1 MLRNFIWV
9 CLRKDEAHLKK
20 LDLIVA
26 EKGGYRVCM
35 TKYFNSLETRSDDQR
50 ISDLSKEL
58 PSQIQNAKENSKAFQ
73 KILSD
78 VDYRDVS
85 SLEDLTRLPVLR
97 KSELVKL
104 QAEDPPLGGLIAGS
118 VNDLN
123 QIFQS
128 PGPIYEPGMTKKDWW
143 RSARALNAAG
153 IGKGDIVQNCFSYH
167 FTPAGMLSEQG
178 ILAVGAT
185 VFPAGTGQTE
195 LQARAASEIG
205 VTAYIGVPDFL
216 QIILDKGDELGLDL
230 SKIKKALVGGGPLFP
245 KTRKSYKDRGI
256 LCLQNYGTA
265 DLGNVAY
272 ETVADAPMIVDEGVI
287 VEIVTPGTGDP
298 VKEGEIGEVI
308 VTTLNR
314 DYPLIRFATGDLS
327 AFASGKSECGRTN
340 VRIVGWRG
348 RADQTTKIKGMFVRP
363 EQVADLV
370 ARSPEIRKARVNVTR
385 SENNDVMTVLLE
397 IEGEVNKDYDS
408 IVKEMLKLKGD
419 VQTCAP
425 GTLPNDGKVIDDQ
438 RKFD

>member
-1 MLRNFIWV
+1 
-9 CLRKDEAHLKK
+9 
-20 LDLIVA
+20 
-26 EKGGYRVCM
+26 M
-35 TKYFNSLETRSDDQR
+35 TSYFDNLETRSEDER
-50 ISDLSKEL
+50 ANDLSKKL
-58 PSQIQNAKENSKAFQ
+58 PAQIHNAKENSRAFK
-73 KILSD
+73 KIFKE
-78 VDYRDVS
+78 VDPVDIKS
-85 SLEDLTRLPVLR
+85 IDDLRKLPVLR

-118 VNDLN
+118 VQDLN

-143 RSARALNAAG
+143 RSARALTAAG

-185 VFPAGTGQTE
+185 AFPAGTGQTE

-216 QIILDKGDELGLDL
+216 QIILDKGDDLGLDL

-245 KTRKSYKDRGI
+245 KTRESYKERGI

-272 ETVADAPMIVDEGVI
+272 ESIADAPMIVDEGVI

-298 VKEGEIGEVI
+298 VPEGEIGEVL
-308 VTTLNR
+308 VTTLNP

-327 AFASGKSECGRTN
+327 AVAPGTSDCGRTN
-340 VRIVGWRG
+340 MRIVGWRG

-370 ARSPEIRKARVNVTR
+370 ARASEIKKARVNVTR
-385 SENNDVMTVLLE
+385 SENNDVMSVLLE
-397 IEGEVNKDYDS
+397 IEGETNKDYDPM
-408 IVKEMLKLKGD
+408 VKEILKLKGE
-419 VQTCAP
+419 VQIVAP
-425 GTLPNDGKVIDDQ
+425 GSLPNDGKVIDDQ
-438 RKFD
+438 RIFD

>member
-1 MLRNFIWV
+1 MGEFFD
-9 CLRKDEAHLKK
+9 K
-20 LDLIVA
+20 
-26 EKGGYRVCM
+26 
-35 TKYFNSLETRSDDQR
+35 LETRSDDER
-50 ISDLSKEL
+50 SSDLSKL
-58 PSQIQNAKENSKAFQ
+58 IPLQIKNAKENSKAFS
-73 KILSD
+73 KILAD
-78 VDYRDVS
+78 VDPSVINS
-85 SLEDLTRLPVLR
+85 VEDLTNLPVLR
-97 KSELVKL
+97 KSELVRL
-104 QAEDPPLGGLIAGS
+104 QAQDPPLGGLISGS
-118 VNDLN
+118 VQDLN

-128 PGPIYEPGMTKKDWW
+128 PGPIYEPGMVKKDWW

-245 KTRKSYKDRGI
+245 KTRQNYKERGI
-256 LCLQNYGTA
+256 MCLQNYGTA

-272 ETVADAPMIVDEGVI
+272 ETLPDAPMVVDEGVI

-298 VKEGEIGEVI
+298 VEEGEIGEVL
-308 VTTLNR
+308 VTSLNS

-327 AFASGKSECGRTN
+327 AVAPGKSECGRTN
-340 VRIVGWRG
+340 MRIVGWRG

-370 ARSPEIRKARVNVTR
+370 GRSSEIKKARVNVTR
-385 SENNDVMTVLLE
+385 SDNNDIMTVLLE
-397 IEGEVNKDYDS
+397 IEGDMNKDYS
-408 IVKEMLKLKGD
+408 PMVKEILKLKGD
-419 VQTCAP
+419 VELVTP
-425 GTLPNDGKVIDDQ
+425 GSLPNDGKVIDDQ
-438 RKFD
+438 RTFD

>member
-1 MLRNFIWV
+1 
-9 CLRKDEAHLKK
+9 
-20 LDLIVA
+20 
-26 EKGGYRVCM
+26 M
-35 TKYFNSLETRSDDQR
+35 TEYYDNLETRSHDER
-50 ISDLSKEL
+50 TTDLSKQL
-58 PSQIQNAKENSKAFQ
+58 PSQIQNAKEKSKAFG
-73 KILSD
+73 KILAD
-78 VDYRDVS
+78 VHHQDIVS
-85 SLEDLTRLPVLR
+85 IDNLKTLPVLR
-97 KSELVKL
+97 KSELVRL
-104 QAEDPPLGGLIAGS
+104 QAENPPLGGLIAGN
-118 VNDLN
+118 VHDFN
-123 QIFQS
+123 QVFQS
-128 PGPIYEPGMTKKDWW
+128 PGPIYEPGMVKKDWW

-230 SKIKKALVGGGPLFP
+230 SKVKKALVGGGPLFP
-245 KTRKSYKDRGI
+245 KTRQNYKDRGI
-256 LCLQNYGTA
+256 MCLQNYGTA

-272 ETVADAPMIVDEGVI
+272 ETLPDAPMVVDEGVI
-287 VEIVTPGTGDP
+287 VEVVTPGTGNP
-298 VKEGEIGEVI
+298 VADGEIGEVL
-308 VTTLNR
+308 VTSLNP

-327 AFASGKSECGRTN
+327 AIAPGKSECGRTN

-370 ARSPEIRKARVNVTR
+370 ARSPEIKKARVNVSR
-385 SENNDVMTVLLE
+385 SDNNDVMSVLLE
-397 IEGEVNKDYDS
+397 IEGETNKDYDS
-408 IVKEMLKLKGD
+408 IVKEILKLKGE
-419 VQTCAP
+419 VQIMSP

-438 RKFD
+438 RTFD

>member
-1 MLRNFIWV
+1 MS
-9 CLRKDEAHLKK
+9 
-20 LDLIVA
+20 
-26 EKGGYRVCM
+26 
-35 TKYFNSLETRSDDQR
+35 KYFDSLETRSDDER
-50 ISDLSKEL
+50 IADLSEKL

-73 KILSD
+73 KLLTD

-85 SLEDLTRLPVLR
+85 SLEDLTKLPVLR

-104 QAEDPPLGGLIAGS
+104 QAQDPPLGGLIAGS

-167 FTPAGMLSEQG
+167 FTPAGMLGEQG

-195 LQARAASEIG
+195 LQARAANEIG

-230 SKIKKALVGGGPLFP
+230 SKLTKALVGGGPLFP
-245 KTRKSYKDRGI
+245 KTRQNYKDRGI

-272 ETVADAPMIVDEGVI
+272 ETLPDAPMVVDEGVI

-298 VKEGEIGEVI
+298 VTEGEIGEVL
-308 VTTLNR
+308 VTSLNP

-327 AFASGKSECGRTN
+327 AVAPGKSDCGRTN
-340 VRIVGWRG
+340 MRIVGWRG

-370 ARSPEIRKARVNVTR
+370 GRSSEIKKARVNVTR
-385 SENNDVMTVLLE
+385 SDNNDVMSVLLE
-397 IEGEVNKDYDS
+397 IEGDMNKDYNPM
-408 IVKEMLKLKGD
+408 VKEILKLKGD
-419 VQTCAP
+419 VELVTP
-425 GTLPNDGKVIDDQ
+425 GSLPNDGKVIDDQ
-438 RKFD
+438 RTFD

>member
-1 MLRNFIWV
+1 
-9 CLRKDEAHLKK
+9 
-20 LDLIVA
+20 
-26 EKGGYRVCM
+26 M
-35 TKYFNSLETRSDDQR
+35 TKYFDNLETRSGDER
-50 ISDLSKEL
+50 TRDLSVQL
-58 PSQIQNAKENSKAFQ
+58 PSQIKNAKENSKAF
-73 KILSD
+73 KEILKGVAYQDITSIE
-78 VDYRDVS
+78 
-85 SLEDLTRLPVLR
+85 SLSKLPVLR

-104 QAEDPPLGGLIAGS
+104 QAQDPPLGGLISGS
-118 VNDLN
+118 VQDLN

-128 PGPIYEPGMTKKDWW
+128 PGPIYEPGMVKKDWW

-216 QIILDKGDELGLDL
+216 QIILEKGDELGLDL

-245 KTRKSYKDRGI
+245 KTRQSYKERGI
-256 LCLQNYGTA
+256 MCLQNYGTA

-272 ETVADAPMIVDEGVI
+272 ETVADAPMVVDEGVI

-298 VKEGEIGEVI
+298 VAEGEIGEVL
-308 VTTLNR
+308 VTSLNS

-327 AFASGKSECGRTN
+327 AVAPGKSECGRTN
-340 VRIVGWRG
+340 MRIVGWRG

-370 ARSPEIRKARVNVTR
+370 GRSSEIKKARVNVTR
-385 SENNDVMTVLLE
+385 SDNNDIMTVLLE
-397 IEGEVNKDYDS
+397 IEGDMNKDYNPM
-408 IVKEMLKLKGD
+408 VKEILKLKGD
-419 VQTCAP
+419 VELVTP
-425 GTLPNDGKVIDDQ
+425 GSLPNDGKVIDDQ
-438 RKFD
+438 RTFD

>member
-1 MLRNFIWV
+1 
-9 CLRKDEAHLKK
+9 
-20 LDLIVA
+20 
-26 EKGGYRVCM
+26 M
-35 TKYFNSLETRSDDQR
+35 TKFFDNLETRSGDER
-50 ISDLSKEL
+50 ARDLSIQL
-58 PSQIQNAKENSKAFQ
+58 PSQIKNAKENSKAF
-73 KILSD
+73 KEILKD
-78 VDYRDVS
+78 VAYQDITS
-85 SLEDLTRLPVLR
+85 IESLTKLPVLR
-97 KSELVKL
+97 KSELLKL
-104 QAEDPPLGGLIAGS
+104 QAKDPPLGGLIAGS
-118 VNDLN
+118 VQDLN

-128 PGPIYEPGMTKKDWW
+128 PGPIYEPGMIKRDWW

-195 LQARAASEIG
+195 LQARAANEIG

-230 SKIKKALVGGGPLFP
+230 SKLKKALVGGGPLFP
-245 KTRKSYKDRGI
+245 KTRQNYKDRGI

-272 ETVADAPMIVDEGVI
+272 ETLPDAPMVVDEGVI

-298 VKEGEIGEVI
+298 VTEGEIGEVL
-308 VTTLNR
+308 VTSLNP

-327 AFASGKSECGRTN
+327 AVAPGKSDCGRTN
-340 VRIVGWRG
+340 MRIVGWRG

-370 ARSPEIRKARVNVTR
+370 GRSSEIKKARVNVTR
-385 SENNDVMTVLLE
+385 SDNNDIMTVLLE
-397 IEGEVNKDYDS
+397 IEGEMNKDYS
-408 IVKEMLKLKGD
+408 PMVKEILKLKGE
-419 VQTCAP
+419 VKLVAP
-425 GTLPNDGKVIDDQ
+425 GSLPKDGKVIDDQ
-438 RKFD
+438 RTFD

>member
-1 MLRNFIWV
+1 MSEFFDN
-9 CLRKDEAHLKK
+9 
-20 LDLIVA
+20 
-26 EKGGYRVCM
+26 
-35 TKYFNSLETRSDDQR
+35 LETRSDSERSNDIGER
-50 ISDLSKEL
+50 L
-58 PSQIQNAKENSKAFQ
+58 PVQINNAKENSSAFSE
-73 KILSD
+73 ILKNINPGD
-78 VDYRDVS
+78 VKS
-85 SLEDLTRLPVLR
+85 IEDLPKLPVLR

-104 QAEDPPLGGLIAGS
+104 QKEKPPLGGLIAG
-118 VNDLN
+118 DLTSLD

-128 PGPIYEPGMTKKDWW
+128 PGPIYEPGMVKRDWW
-143 RSARALNAAG
+143 RSGRALKAAG
-153 IGKGDIVQNCFSYH
+153 IGVGDIVQNCFSYH

-195 LQARAASEIG
+195 LQARAAAEIG

-216 QIILDKGDELGLDL
+216 QIILDKGDELDLDL

-245 KTRKSYKDRGI
+245 KTRQAYKDRGI

-272 ETVADAPMIVDEGVI
+272 ETIADAPMVVDEGVL

-298 VKEGEIGEVI
+298 VSEGEIGEVL
-308 VTTLNR
+308 VTSLNP

-327 AFASGKSECGRTN
+327 AVARGKSECGRTN
-340 VRIVGWRG
+340 MRIVGWRG

-370 ARSPEIRKARVNVTR
+370 ARAAEIKKARVNVTR
-385 SENNDVMTVLLE
+385 SENNDVMSVLLE
-397 IEGEVNKDYDS
+397 IEGETNKDYDLM
-408 IVKEMLKLKGD
+408 VKEILKLKGE
-419 VQTCAP
+419 VQTVSP

-438 RKFD
+438 RTFD

>member
-1 MLRNFIWV
+1 
-9 CLRKDEAHLKK
+9 
-20 LDLIVA
+20 
-26 EKGGYRVCM
+26 M
-35 TKYFNSLETRSDDQR
+35 TDFYDNLETRSDDER
-50 ISDLSKEL
+50 ANDLSKAIPTQL
-58 PSQIQNAKENSKAFQ
+58 KNAKENSVAFK
-73 KILSD
+73 KILKD
-78 VDYRDVS
+78 VDVGNIKS
-85 SLEDLTRLPVLR
+85 IQDLATLPVLR
-97 KSELVKL
+97 KSELVRL
-104 QAEDPPLGGLIAGS
+104 QAESPPLGGLIAGS
-118 VNDLN
+118 VEDLN

-128 PGPIYEPGMTKKDWW
+128 PGPIYEPGMVKRDWW

-153 IGKGDIVQNCFSYH
+153 IGRGDIVQNCFSYH

-230 SKIKKALVGGGPLFP
+230 SKLTKALVGGGPLFP
-245 KTRKSYKDRGI
+245 KTRQNYKDRGI
-256 LCLQNYGTA
+256 MCLQNYGTA

-272 ETVADAPMIVDEGVI
+272 ETLPDAPMVVDEGVI

-298 VKEGEIGEVI
+298 VVEGEIGEVL
-308 VTTLNR
+308 VTSLNP

-327 AFASGKSECGRTN
+327 AVAPGKSDCGRTN
-340 VRIVGWRG
+340 MRIVGWRG

-370 ARSPEIRKARVNVTR
+370 ARSSEIKKARVNVTR
-385 SENNDVMTVLLE
+385 SDNNDIMTVLLE
-397 IEGEVNKDYDS
+397 IEGEMNRDYS
-408 IVKEMLKLKGD
+408 SMVKEILKLKGE
-419 VQTCAP
+419 VEVVAP
-425 GTLPNDGKVIDDQ
+425 GSLPNDGKVIDDQ
-438 RKFD
+438 RIFD

>member
-1 MLRNFIWV
+1 MNEYY
-9 CLRKDEAHLKK
+9 D
-20 LDLIVA
+20 
-26 EKGGYRVCM
+26 
-35 TKYFNSLETRSDDQR
+35 NLETRSHDER
-50 ISDLSKEL
+50 TTDLSKQL
-58 PSQIQNAKENSKAFQ
+58 PSQIQNAKEKSEAFG
-73 KILSD
+73 KILAD
-78 VDYRDVS
+78 VHHQDIVS
-85 SLEDLTRLPVLR
+85 IDNLKTLPVLR
-97 KSELVKL
+97 KSELVRL
-104 QAEDPPLGGLIAGS
+104 QAENPPLGGLIAGT
-118 VNDLN
+118 VHDFN

-128 PGPIYEPGMTKKDWW
+128 PGPIYEPGMVKKDWW

-245 KTRKSYKDRGI
+245 KTRQNYKDRDI
-256 LCLQNYGTA
+256 ICLQNYGTA

-272 ETVADAPMIVDEGVI
+272 ETLPDAPMVVDEGVI
-287 VEIVTPGTGDP
+287 VEVVTPGTGNP
-298 VKEGEIGEVI
+298 VADGEIGEVL
-308 VTTLNR
+308 VTSLNP

-327 AFASGKSECGRTN
+327 AIAPGKSECGRTN

-370 ARSPEIRKARVNVTR
+370 ARSPEIKKARVNVNR
-385 SENNDVMTVLLE
+385 SDNNDVMSVLLE
-397 IEGEVNKDYDS
+397 IEEETNKDYDS
-408 IVKEMLKLKGD
+408 IIKEILKLKGE
-419 VQTCAP
+419 VQIVSP

-438 RKFD
+438 RTFD

>member
-1 MLRNFIWV
+1 MVKFFDN
-9 CLRKDEAHLKK
+9 
-20 LDLIVA
+20 
-26 EKGGYRVCM
+26 
-35 TKYFNSLETRSDDQR
+35 LETRSDEER
-50 ISDLSKEL
+50 SSDLAKFIPL
-58 PSQIQNAKENSKAFQ
+58 QIKNAKENSRAFG
-73 KILSD
+73 KILENVDFND
-78 VDYRDVS
+78 VNS
-85 SLEDLTRLPVLR
+85 IEDLTKLPVLR
-97 KSELVKL
+97 KSELVRL

-118 VNDLN
+118 VQDLN
-123 QIFQS
+123 QVFQS
-128 PGPIYEPGMTKKDWW
+128 PGPIYEPGMVKKDWW

-178 ILAVGAT
+178 ILAVGGT

-216 QIILDKGDELGLDL
+216 QIILDKGDELGLNL

-245 KTRKSYKDRGI
+245 KTRESYKERGI

-272 ETVADAPMIVDEGVI
+272 ETIADAPMIVDEGVI

-298 VKEGEIGEVI
+298 VPEGEIGEVL
-308 VTTLNR
+308 VTTLNK

-327 AFASGKSECGRTN
+327 AVAPGKSECGRTN
-340 VRIVGWRG
+340 MRIVGWRG

-370 ARSPEIRKARVNVTR
+370 ARAPEIKKARVNVTR
-385 SENNDVMTVLLE
+385 SENNDVMSVLLE
-397 IEGEVNKDYDS
+397 IEGETNKDYDLM
-408 IVKEMLKLKGD
+408 VKEILKLKGQ
-419 VQTCAP
+419 VQTVSP

-438 RKFD
+438 RTFD

>member
-1 MLRNFIWV
+1 
-9 CLRKDEAHLKK
+9 
-20 LDLIVA
+20 
-26 EKGGYRVCM
+26 M
-35 TKYFNSLETRSDDQR
+35 TSYFDNLETRSEDER
-50 ISDLSKEL
+50 ANDLSKQL
-58 PSQIQNAKENSKAFQ
+58 PAQIHNAKENSRAFKQ
-73 KILSD
+73 ILKE
-78 VDYRDVS
+78 VDSADIRSID
-85 SLEDLTRLPVLR
+85 DLRKLPVLR

-118 VNDLN
+118 VQDLN

-143 RSARALNAAG
+143 RSARALTAAG

-216 QIILDKGDELGLDL
+216 QIILNKGDELGLDL

-245 KTRKSYKDRGI
+245 KTRESYKERGI

-272 ETVADAPMIVDEGVI
+272 ETIADAPMIVDEGVI
-287 VEIVTPGTGDP
+287 VEIVTPGTGDRVP
-298 VKEGEIGEVI
+298 VGEIGEVL
-308 VTTLNR
+308 VTTLNK

-370 ARSPEIRKARVNVTR
+370 ARASEIKKARVNVTR
-385 SENNDVMTVLLE
+385 SDNNDVMSVLLE
-397 IEGEVNKDYDS
+397 IEGDTNKDYDT
-408 IVKEMLKLKGD
+408 IVKEILKLKGE
-419 VQTCAP
+419 VQIVEP
-425 GTLPNDGKVIDDQ
+425 GSLPNDGKVIDDQ
-438 RKFD
+438 RTFD

>member
-1 MLRNFIWV
+1 MSEFFDN
-9 CLRKDEAHLKK
+9 
-20 LDLIVA
+20 
-26 EKGGYRVCM
+26 
-35 TKYFNSLETRSDDQR
+35 LETRSDSERSND
-50 ISDLSKEL
+50 IGEHL
-58 PSQIQNAKENSKAFQ
+58 PVQIHNAKENSSAFSE
-73 KILSD
+73 ILKNINPGD
-78 VDYRDVS
+78 VKS
-85 SLEDLTRLPVLR
+85 IEDLPKLPVLR

-104 QAEDPPLGGLIAGS
+104 QREKPPLGGLIAG
-118 VNDLN
+118 DLTSLD

-128 PGPIYEPGMTKKDWW
+128 PGPIYEPGMVKRDWW
-143 RSARALNAAG
+143 RSGRALKATG

-195 LQARAASEIG
+195 LQARAAAEIG

-216 QIILDKGDELGLDL
+216 QIILDKGDELDLDL

-245 KTRKSYKDRGI
+245 KTRQAYKDRGI

-272 ETVADAPMIVDEGVI
+272 ETIADAPMIVDEGVL

-298 VKEGEIGEVI
+298 VSEGEIGEVL
-308 VTTLNR
+308 VTSLNP

-327 AFASGKSECGRTN
+327 AVAPGKSECGRTN
-340 VRIVGWRG
+340 MRIVGWRG

-370 ARSPEIRKARVNVTR
+370 ARAAEIKKARVNVTR
-385 SENNDVMTVLLE
+385 SENNDVMSVLLE
-397 IEGEVNKDYDS
+397 IEGETNKDYDLM
-408 IVKEMLKLKGD
+408 VKEILKLKGE
-419 VQTCAP
+419 VQTVSP

-438 RKFD
+438 RTFD

>member
-1 MLRNFIWV
+1 MGEFFD
-9 CLRKDEAHLKK
+9 K
-20 LDLIVA
+20 
-26 EKGGYRVCM
+26 
-35 TKYFNSLETRSDDQR
+35 LETRSDDER
-50 ISDLSKEL
+50 SGDLSKSIPL
-58 PSQIQNAKENSKAFQ
+58 QIKNAKENSKAFSE
-73 KILSD
+73 ILADADPGEINS
-78 VDYRDVS
+78 V
-85 SLEDLTRLPVLR
+85 EDLTKLPVLR
-97 KSELVKL
+97 KSELVRL
-104 QAEDPPLGGLIAGS
+104 QAQDPPLGGLIAGS
-118 VNDLN
+118 VQDLN

-128 PGPIYEPGMTKKDWW
+128 PGPIYEPGMVKKDWW

-245 KTRKSYKDRGI
+245 KTRQNYKDRGI
-256 LCLQNYGTA
+256 MCLQNYGTA

-272 ETVADAPMIVDEGVI
+272 ETLPDAPMVVDEGVI

-298 VKEGEIGEVI
+298 VAEGEIGEVL
-308 VTTLNR
+308 VTSLNP

-327 AFASGKSECGRTN
+327 AIAPGKSECGRTN
-340 VRIVGWRG
+340 MRIVGWRG

-370 ARSPEIRKARVNVTR
+370 GRSSEIKKARVNVTR
-385 SENNDVMTVLLE
+385 SDNNDIMTVLLE
-397 IEGEVNKDYDS
+397 VEGDLNKDYGPM
-408 IVKEMLKLKGD
+408 VKEILKLKGD
-419 VQTCAP
+419 VELVSP
-425 GTLPNDGKVIDDQ
+425 GSLPNDGKVIDDQ
-438 RKFD
+438 RTFD

>member
-1 MLRNFIWV
+1 MVKFFDN
-9 CLRKDEAHLKK
+9 
-20 LDLIVA
+20 
-26 EKGGYRVCM
+26 
-35 TKYFNSLETRSDDQR
+35 LETRSDEER
-50 ISDLSKEL
+50 SSDLAKFIPL
-58 PSQIQNAKENSKAFQ
+58 QIKNAKENSRAFG
-73 KILSD
+73 KILDNVDFND
-78 VDYRDVS
+78 VNSV
-85 SLEDLTRLPVLR
+85 EDLTKLPVLR
-97 KSELVKL
+97 KSELVRL

-118 VNDLN
+118 VQDLN

-128 PGPIYEPGMTKKDWW
+128 PGPIYEPGMVKKDWW

-178 ILAVGAT
+178 ILAVGGT

-216 QIILDKGDELGLDL
+216 QIILDKGDELGLNL

-245 KTRKSYKDRGI
+245 KTRESYKERGI

-272 ETVADAPMIVDEGVI
+272 ETIADAPMIVDEGVI

-298 VKEGEIGEVI
+298 VPEGEIGEVL

-327 AFASGKSECGRTN
+327 AVAPGKSECGRTN
-340 VRIVGWRG
+340 MRIVGWRG

-370 ARSPEIRKARVNVTR
+370 ARAPEIKKARVNVTR
-385 SENNDVMTVLLE
+385 SENNDVMSVLLE
-397 IEGEVNKDYDS
+397 IEGETNKDYDLM
-408 IVKEMLKLKGD
+408 VKEILKLKGQ
-419 VQTCAP
+419 VQTVSL

-438 RKFD
+438 RTFD

>member
-1 MLRNFIWV
+1 
-9 CLRKDEAHLKK
+9 
-20 LDLIVA
+20 
-26 EKGGYRVCM
+26 M
-35 TKYFNSLETRSDDQR
+35 TKYFDNLETRSGDER
-50 ISDLSKEL
+50 TRDLSVQL
-58 PSQIQNAKENSKAFQ
+58 PSQIKNAKENSKAF
-73 KILSD
+73 KEILKGVAYQDITSIE
-78 VDYRDVS
+78 
-85 SLEDLTRLPVLR
+85 SLSKLPVLR

-104 QAEDPPLGGLIAGS
+104 QAQDPPLGGLISGS
-118 VNDLN
+118 VQDLN

-128 PGPIYEPGMTKKDWW
+128 PGPIYEPGMVKKDWW

-245 KTRKSYKDRGI
+245 KTRQNYKERGI
-256 LCLQNYGTA
+256 MCLQNYGTA

-272 ETVADAPMIVDEGVI
+272 ETIPDAPMIVDEGVI

-298 VKEGEIGEVI
+298 VAEGEIGEVL
-308 VTTLNR
+308 VTSLNS

-327 AFASGKSECGRTN
+327 AVAPGKSECGRTN
-340 VRIVGWRG
+340 MRIVGWRG

-370 ARSPEIRKARVNVTR
+370 GRSSEIKKARVNVTR
-385 SENNDVMTVLLE
+385 SDNNDIMTVLLE
-397 IEGEVNKDYDS
+397 IEGDMNKDYNPM
-408 IVKEMLKLKGD
+408 VKEILKLKGD
-419 VQTCAP
+419 VELVTP
-425 GTLPNDGKVIDDQ
+425 GSLPNDGKVIDDQ
-438 RKFD
+438 RTFD

>member
-1 MLRNFIWV
+1 
-9 CLRKDEAHLKK
+9 
-20 LDLIVA
+20 
-26 EKGGYRVCM
+26 M
-35 TKYFNSLETRSDDQR
+35 TKYFDNLETRSGDER
-50 ISDLSKEL
+50 TRDLSVQL
-58 PSQIQNAKENSKAFQ
+58 PSQIKNAKENSKAF
-73 KILSD
+73 KEILKD
-78 VDYRDVS
+78 VEYQDITS
-85 SLEDLTRLPVLR
+85 IESLSKLPVLR

-104 QAEDPPLGGLIAGS
+104 QAQDPPLGGLISGA
-118 VNDLN
+118 VQDLN

-128 PGPIYEPGMTKKDWW
+128 PGPIYEPGMVKKDWW

-216 QIILDKGDELGLDL
+216 QIILEKGDELGLDL

-245 KTRKSYKDRGI
+245 KTRQSYKERGI
-256 LCLQNYGTA
+256 MCLQNYGTA

-272 ETVADAPMIVDEGVI
+272 ETVADAPMVVDEGVI

-298 VKEGEIGEVI
+298 VAEGEIGEVL
-308 VTTLNR
+308 VTSLNS

-327 AFASGKSECGRTN
+327 AVAPGKSECGRTN
-340 VRIVGWRG
+340 MRIVGWRG

-370 ARSPEIRKARVNVTR
+370 GRSSEIKKARVNVTR
-385 SENNDVMTVLLE
+385 SDNNDIMTVLLE
-397 IEGEVNKDYDS
+397 IEGDMNKDYNPM
-408 IVKEMLKLKGD
+408 VKEILKLKGD
-419 VQTCAP
+419 VELVTP
-425 GTLPNDGKVIDDQ
+425 GSLPNDGKVIDDQ
-438 RKFD
+438 RTFD

>member
-1 MLRNFIWV
+1 
-9 CLRKDEAHLKK
+9 
-20 LDLIVA
+20 
-26 EKGGYRVCM
+26 M
-35 TKYFNSLETRSDDQR
+35 TSYFDNLETRSEDER
-50 ISDLSKEL
+50 ANDLSKQL
-58 PSQIQNAKENSKAFQ
+58 PAQIHNAKENSRAFK
-73 KILSD
+73 KILKE
-78 VDYRDVS
+78 VDPADIKS
-85 SLEDLTRLPVLR
+85 IDDLRKLPVLR

-118 VNDLN
+118 VQDLD

-143 RSARALNAAG
+143 RSARALTAAG

-245 KTRKSYKDRGI
+245 KTRESYKERGI

-272 ETVADAPMIVDEGVI
+272 ETIADAPMIVDEGVI

-298 VKEGEIGEVI
+298 VPDGEIGEVL
-308 VTTLNR
+308 VTTLNK

-370 ARSPEIRKARVNVTR
+370 ARASEIKKARVNVTR
-385 SENNDVMTVLLE
+385 SDNNDVMSVLLE
-397 IEGEVNKDYDS
+397 IEGETNKDYDTF
-408 IVKEMLKLKGD
+408 VKEILKLKGE
-419 VQTCAP
+419 VQIVEP
-425 GTLPNDGKVIDDQ
+425 GSLPNDGKVIDDQ
-438 RKFD
+438 RTFD

>member
-1 MLRNFIWV
+1 
-9 CLRKDEAHLKK
+9 
-20 LDLIVA
+20 
-26 EKGGYRVCM
+26 M
-35 TKYFNSLETRSDDQR
+35 TDFYDNLETRSDDER
-50 ISDLSKEL
+50 ANDLSKAIPTQL
-58 PSQIQNAKENSKAFQ
+58 KNAKENSVAFK
-73 KILSD
+73 KILKD
-78 VDYRDVS
+78 VDVGNIKS
-85 SLEDLTRLPVLR
+85 IQDLATLPVLR
-97 KSELVKL
+97 KSELVRL
-104 QAEDPPLGGLIAGS
+104 QAESPPLGGLIAGS
-118 VNDLN
+118 VEDLN

-128 PGPIYEPGMTKKDWW
+128 PGPIYEPGMVKRDWW

-153 IGKGDIVQNCFSYH
+153 IGRGDIVQNCFSYH

-230 SKIKKALVGGGPLFP
+230 SKLTKALVGGGPLFP
-245 KTRKSYKDRGI
+245 KTRQNYKDRGI
-256 LCLQNYGTA
+256 MCLQNYGTA

-272 ETVADAPMIVDEGVI
+272 ETLPDAPMVVDEGVI

-298 VKEGEIGEVI
+298 VVEGEIGEVL
-308 VTTLNR
+308 VTSLNP

-327 AFASGKSECGRTN
+327 AVAPGKSDCGRTN
-340 VRIVGWRG
+340 MRIVGWRG

-370 ARSPEIRKARVNVTR
+370 GRSSEIKKARVNVTR
-385 SENNDVMTVLLE
+385 SDNNDIMTVLLE
-397 IEGEVNKDYDS
+397 IEGEMNRDYS
-408 IVKEMLKLKGD
+408 SMVKEILKLKGE
-419 VQTCAP
+419 VEVVAP
-425 GTLPNDGKVIDDQ
+425 GSLPNDGKVIDDQ
-438 RKFD
+438 RIFD

>member
-1 MLRNFIWV
+1 MGEFFD
-9 CLRKDEAHLKK
+9 K
-20 LDLIVA
+20 
-26 EKGGYRVCM
+26 
-35 TKYFNSLETRSDDQR
+35 LETRSDDER
-50 ISDLSKEL
+50 YNDLSKAIPAQL
-58 PSQIQNAKENSKAFQ
+58 KNAKENSVAFK
-73 KILSD
+73 KILKD
-78 VDYRDVS
+78 VDVGDIKTIQ
-85 SLEDLTRLPVLR
+85 DLATLPVLR
-97 KSELVKL
+97 KSELVRL
-104 QAEDPPLGGLIAGS
+104 QAESPPLGGLIAGS
-118 VNDLN
+118 VEDLN

-128 PGPIYEPGMTKKDWW
+128 PGPIYEPGMVKRDWW

-153 IGKGDIVQNCFSYH
+153 IGRGDIVQNCFSYH

-230 SKIKKALVGGGPLFP
+230 SKLTKALVGGGPLFP
-245 KTRKSYKDRGI
+245 KTRQNYKDRGI
-256 LCLQNYGTA
+256 MCLQNYGTA

-272 ETVADAPMIVDEGVI
+272 ETLPDAPMVVDEGVI

-298 VKEGEIGEVI
+298 VVDGEIGEVL
-308 VTTLNR
+308 VTSLNP

-327 AFASGKSECGRTN
+327 AVAPGKSDCGRTN
-340 VRIVGWRG
+340 MRIVGWRG

-370 ARSPEIRKARVNVTR
+370 ARSSEIKKARVNVTR
-385 SENNDVMTVLLE
+385 SDNNDIMTVLLE
-397 IEGEVNKDYDS
+397 IEGEMNRDYS
-408 IVKEMLKLKGD
+408 SMVKEILKLKGE
-419 VQTCAP
+419 VEVVAP
-425 GTLPNDGKVIDDQ
+425 GSLPNDGKVIDDQ
-438 RKFD
+438 RIFD

>member
-1 MLRNFIWV
+1 
-9 CLRKDEAHLKK
+9 
-20 LDLIVA
+20 
-26 EKGGYRVCM
+26 M
-35 TKYFNSLETRSDDQR
+35 TKYFDNLETRSGDER
-50 ISDLSKEL
+50 TRDLSVQL
-58 PSQIQNAKENSKAFQ
+58 PSQIKNAKENSKAF
-73 KILSD
+73 KEILKD
-78 VDYRDVS
+78 VAYQDITS
-85 SLEDLTRLPVLR
+85 IESLTKLPVLR
-97 KSELVKL
+97 KSELLKL
-104 QAEDPPLGGLIAGS
+104 QAKDPPLGGLIAGS
-118 VNDLN
+118 VQDLN

-128 PGPIYEPGMTKKDWW
+128 PGPIYEPGMIKRDWW

-230 SKIKKALVGGGPLFP
+230 SKLKKALVGGGPLFP
-245 KTRKSYKDRGI
+245 KTRQNYKDRGI

-272 ETVADAPMIVDEGVI
+272 ETLPDAPMVVDEGVI

-298 VKEGEIGEVI
+298 VTEGEIGEVL
-308 VTTLNR
+308 VTSLNP

-327 AFASGKSECGRTN
+327 AVAPGKSDCGRTN
-340 VRIVGWRG
+340 MRIVGWRG

-363 EQVADLV
+363 EQVAELV
-370 ARSPEIRKARVNVTR
+370 GRSSEIKKARVNVTR
-385 SENNDVMTVLLE
+385 SDNNDIMTVLLE
-397 IEGEVNKDYDS
+397 IEGEMNKDYS
-408 IVKEMLKLKGD
+408 PMVKEILKLKGE
-419 VQTCAP
+419 VKLVAP
-425 GTLPNDGKVIDDQ
+425 GSLPKDGKVIDDQ
-438 RKFD
+438 RTFD

>member
-1 MLRNFIWV
+1 MG
-9 CLRKDEAHLKK
+9 E
-20 LDLIVA
+20 
-26 EKGGYRVCM
+26 
-35 TKYFNSLETRSDDQR
+35 YFDKLETRSDDER
-50 ISDLSKEL
+50 SSDLSKAIPL
-58 PSQIQNAKENSKAFQ
+58 QIKNAKENSKAFS
-73 KILSD
+73 KILAD
-78 VDYRDVS
+78 VDTSEINSV
-85 SLEDLTRLPVLR
+85 EDLTKLPVLR
-97 KSELVKL
+97 KSELVSL
-104 QAEDPPLGGLIAGS
+104 QAQDPPLGGLISGS
-118 VNDLN
+118 VQDLN

-128 PGPIYEPGMTKKDWW
+128 PGPIYEPGMVKKDWW

-178 ILAVGAT
+178 VLAVGAT

-216 QIILDKGDELGLDL
+216 QIILEKGDELGLDL

-245 KTRKSYKDRGI
+245 KTRQSYKERGI
-256 LCLQNYGTA
+256 MCLQNYGTA

-272 ETVADAPMIVDEGVI
+272 ETIADAPMVVDEGVI

-298 VKEGEIGEVI
+298 VAEGEIGEVL
-308 VTTLNR
+308 VTSLNP

-327 AFASGKSECGRTN
+327 AVAPGKSDCGRTN
-340 VRIVGWRG
+340 MRIVGWRG

-370 ARSPEIRKARVNVTR
+370 ARSSEIKKARVNVTR
-385 SENNDVMTVLLE
+385 SDNNDIMTVLLE
-397 IEGEVNKDYDS
+397 IEGNMNKDYNPM
-408 IVKEMLKLKGD
+408 VKEILKLKGD
-419 VQTCAP
+419 VQLVTP
-425 GTLPNDGKVIDDQ
+425 GSLPNDGKVIDDQ
-438 RKFD
+438 RTFD

>member
-1 MLRNFIWV
+1 
-9 CLRKDEAHLKK
+9 
-20 LDLIVA
+20 
-26 EKGGYRVCM
+26 M
-35 TKYFNSLETRSDDQR
+35 TDFYDNLETRSDDER
-50 ISDLSKEL
+50 ANDLSKAIPAQL
-58 PSQIQNAKENSKAFQ
+58 KNAKENSVAFK
-73 KILSD
+73 KILKD
-78 VDYRDVS
+78 VDVGNIKS
-85 SLEDLTRLPVLR
+85 IQDLATLPVLR
-97 KSELVKL
+97 KSELVRL
-104 QAEDPPLGGLIAGS
+104 QAESPPLGGLIAGS
-118 VNDLN
+118 VEDLN

-128 PGPIYEPGMTKKDWW
+128 PGPIYEPGMVKRDWW

-153 IGKGDIVQNCFSYH
+153 IGRGDIVQNCFSYH

-230 SKIKKALVGGGPLFP
+230 SKLTKALVGGGPLFP
-245 KTRKSYKDRGI
+245 KTRQNYKDRGI
-256 LCLQNYGTA
+256 MCLQNYGTA

-272 ETVADAPMIVDEGVI
+272 ETLPDAPMVVDEGVI

-298 VKEGEIGEVI
+298 VVEGEIGEVL
-308 VTTLNR
+308 VTSLNP

-327 AFASGKSECGRTN
+327 AVAPGKSDCGRTN
-340 VRIVGWRG
+340 MRIVGWRG

-370 ARSPEIRKARVNVTR
+370 ARSSEIKKARVNVTR
-385 SENNDVMTVLLE
+385 SDNNDIMTVLLE
-397 IEGEVNKDYDS
+397 IEGEMNRDYS
-408 IVKEMLKLKGD
+408 SMVKEILKLKGE
-419 VQTCAP
+419 VEVVAP
-425 GTLPNDGKVIDDQ
+425 GSLPNDGKVIDDQ
-438 RKFD
+438 RTFD